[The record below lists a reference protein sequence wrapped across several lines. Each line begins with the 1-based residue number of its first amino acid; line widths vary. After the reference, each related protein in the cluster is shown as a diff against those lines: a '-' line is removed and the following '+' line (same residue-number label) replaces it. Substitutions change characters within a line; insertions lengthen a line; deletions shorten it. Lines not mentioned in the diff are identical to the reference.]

1 VPFEPALEVED
12 ESGRIVLGPGLV
24 GRRLTGADR
33 GPVTET
39 GNQEIAGDEEAGQ
52 RDEEDC

>member
-1 VPFEPALEVED
+1 MPFEPALEVED